1 MSFLLHFV
9 FFLLIKN
16 VISCLVGKYIS
27 RCLYVALTTSCHFIL
42 YLFVLLFQLLLMH
55 ILLFYFLLYVYLL
68 MLKIFVVLKRGI
80 FKDLK
85 KKSSGF
91 QSRNPFPIL
100 YLREYVAS
108 LDQFGGD
115 ILIYFIYLCLSY
127 DKKTQTLPR
136 NTLPEIMLTV
146 YQVFFQVRLYP
157 VKAKL

>member
-1 MSFLLHFV
+1 
-9 FFLLIKN
+9 
-16 VISCLVGKYIS
+16 
-27 RCLYVALTTSCHFIL
+27 
-42 YLFVLLFQLLLMH
+42 
-55 ILLFYFLLYVYLL
+55 

-115 ILIYFIYLCLSY
+115 ILIYFTYLFLSKLY
-127 DKKTQTLPR
+127 LATHYLKLCWRFIKYFSKLDYIQSSTVIARIR
-136 NTLPEIMLTV
+136 NELCNEPPNRVL
-146 YQVFFQVRLYP
+146 RKRDHP
-157 VKAKL
+157 

>member
-1 MSFLLHFV
+1 
-9 FFLLIKN
+9 
-16 VISCLVGKYIS
+16 
-27 RCLYVALTTSCHFIL
+27 
-42 YLFVLLFQLLLMH
+42 
-55 ILLFYFLLYVYLL
+55 

-115 ILIYFIYLCLSY
+115 ILIYFIYLFLSY
-127 DKKTQTLPR
+127 DKKPK
-136 NTLPEIMLTV
+136 
-146 YQVFFQVRLYP
+146 LYL
-157 VKAKL
+157 ATHYLKLCWRFIKYFSKLDYIQLKHSYSTHMQRAVQWAS

>member
-1 MSFLLHFV
+1 
-9 FFLLIKN
+9 
-16 VISCLVGKYIS
+16 
-27 RCLYVALTTSCHFIL
+27 
-42 YLFVLLFQLLLMH
+42 MH
-55 ILLFYFLLYVYLL
+55 ILLFYFLLYVNLL
-68 MLKIFVVLKRGI
+68 IFVVLKRGI

-100 YLREYVAS
+100 YLREYVPS

-115 ILIYFIYLCLSY
+115 ILIYFIYLVLSY
-127 DKKTQTLPR
+127 DKKSQTLPR

-157 VKAKL
+157 VKAQL